1 MSQTTGRPLKVIVW
15 YSEGVH
21 GQCVELPILLHQG
34 LLNLLCHFAKE
45 FDFKCING
53 GPICIC
59 ETHNCGLAV
68 HMQALVDLIFIIFDF
83 VLEFCKTV

>member
-21 GQCVELPILLHQG
+21 GQCVELPLLLHQG

-45 FDFKCING
+45 FDFKCINV

-59 ETHNCGLAV
+59 ETYNCGMAV
-68 HMQALVDLIFIIFDF
+68 RMQALEDLISIIFD
-83 VLEFCKTV
+83 VLLEFRKMV